1 MAATATRRV
10 VREIPAAAIFNIPKA
25 ATEQK
30 LLVAAYARVSTEK
43 EEQEDSFERQVEHY
57 TALINGKS
65 DWQLVEVYADPGISG
80 TRAEKRPNFMRMIAD
95 CRAGKIQKVMVKS
108 ISRFARNTV
117 DALNY
122 IRELKDLGISVF
134 FESENIDTLTPGGE
148 VLLTILAAM
157 AEQESRTMSTNIK
170 WSYQKKWQNG
180 EVTLNTGLMLGYI
193 KSGKDEEGRDTYA
206 INEAEAAIVRR
217 IYREFLDGAAI
228 NRIAKGLEAD
238 GIPTKLGR
246 KKWNYSVI
254 VSILTNEKYTGN
266 AILGKTYKPDVLS
279 KHRIKN
285 TGKVPMY
292 YAEGTHPAIIEKDI
306 FEMVQTEMRRRK
318 EADDRTVGSSRYSS
332 KYAFSGLLVCGICG
346 HKLRRHVRTVGSGKR
361 VAAWGCTNRISNG
374 RAVCDSHHVN
384 DDVLQRTY
392 LAAIRDMIEDADEII
407 EAVRDSARL
416 VLQPENAAA
425 LAAVE
430 QEIIAIQEQALGL
443 HKAKQAHTITEN
455 EYAARISECGIRMKE
470 LEAQQAEMQTAAS
483 RYAEVKA
490 WLDAFQDHIS
500 SGDILNADDEGII
513 KQLVEQIIVN
523 EDGIEIQFKCGATIE
538 KEYAAA

>member
-25 ATEQK
+25 ATVQK

-193 KSGKDEEGRDTYA
+193 KSGKDEEGRDTYT

-228 NRIAKGLEAD
+228 NRIAKGLEMD

-292 YAEGTHPAIIEKDI
+292 YAEGTHPAIIEQDI
-306 FEMVQTEMRRRK
+306 FEMAQTEMRRRK
-318 EADDRTVGSSRYSS
+318 EADERTVGSSRYSS

-392 LAAIRDMIEDADEII
+392 LAAIRDMVEDADEII

-425 LAAVE
+425 LAEVE

-455 EYAARISECGIRMKE
+455 EYAARISECSIRMKE
-470 LEAQQAEMQTAAS
+470 LEAKQAEMQTAAS

-523 EDGIEIQFKCGATIE
+523 DDGIEIQFKCGATIE
-538 KEYAAA
+538 KEYEAA

>member
-25 ATEQK
+25 ATVQK

-95 CRAGKIQKVMVKS
+95 CRTGKIQKVMVKS

-228 NRIAKGLEAD
+228 NRIAKGLEMD

-292 YAEGTHPAIIEKDI
+292 YAEGTHPAIIEQDI
-306 FEMVQTEMRRRK
+306 FDMVQAEMRRRK
-318 EADDRTVGSSRYSS
+318 EADERTVGSSRYSS

-392 LAAIRDMIEDADEII
+392 LAAIRDMVEDADEII

-455 EYAARISECGIRMKE
+455 EYAARISECSIRMKE
-470 LEAQQAEMQTAAS
+470 LEAKQAEMQTAAS

-523 EDGIEIQFKCGATIE
+523 DDGIEIQFKCGASIE
-538 KEYAAA
+538 KEYEAA

>member
-1 MAATATRRV
+1 M
-10 VREIPAAAIFNIPKA
+10 
-25 ATEQK
+25 
-30 LLVAAYARVSTEK
+30 
-43 EEQEDSFERQVEHY
+43 
-57 TALINGKS
+57 INGKS

-228 NRIAKGLEAD
+228 NRIAKGLEMD

-292 YAEGTHPAIIEKDI
+292 YAEGTHPAIIEQDI
-306 FEMVQTEMRRRK
+306 FEMAQTEMRRRK
-318 EADDRTVGSSRYSS
+318 EADERTVGSSRYSS

-392 LAAIRDMIEDADEII
+392 IAAIRDMVEDADEII

-425 LAAVE
+425 LAEVE

-455 EYAARISECGIRMKE
+455 EYAARISECSIRMKE
-470 LEAQQAEMQTAAS
+470 LEAKQAEMQTAAS

-523 EDGIEIQFKCGATIE
+523 DDGIEIQFKCGATIE
-538 KEYAAA
+538 KEYEAA